1 MKDLLKKFLHGEKE
15 TPIIYK
21 SRPNRILARYER
33 VQRLRNIALDENT
46 FCKVY
51 QANRLLRELTA
62 QLNQINSYQILSI
75 N

>member
-1 MKDLLKKFLHGEKE
+1 MKELLKNFLVKE
-15 TPIIYK
+15 EPKPIVYK

-33 VQRLRNIALDENT
+33 VQRLRNIAIDENT